1 MAPVHRT
8 AALGVFVFTGGVV
21 MSAEVEYLSPSQA
34 AARVGV
40 SHQTIV
46 AWMDAGRL
54 RGLRTPIGRLIEK
67 QDADRVAAARQ
78 ARQASPDGAA

>member
-1 MAPVHRT
+1 
-8 AALGVFVFTGGVV
+8 
-21 MSAEVEYLSPSQA
+21 MSLEVEYLSPSQA

-67 QDADRVAAARQ
+67 QDAERVAQERRERPSGDAA
-78 ARQASPDGAA
+78 